1 MLCSDTCPL
10 RFYPNFVTQSCLKCP
25 YDCLTCDQNG
35 GCTSCSDADFR
46 ILINSTKRCVPLP
59 GYFDNSTSKS
69 AACLSGCSQCQ
80 SLDLCLE
87 CAAGSYL
94 FLDGLC
100 YSQCPDRFFG
110 SNQTQRCS
118 RCPYDC
124 MTCDESGDCTS
135 CNETNDHRRLFS
147 DTQRCLPLPGYFD
160 NLTQVGVQCFWK
172 CNMCL
177 NTQVCSSCIQGYYLS
192 LVSSCESL
200 CQPRYKQDATTLTC
214 SQCPYDCYN
223 CDDNSQCTTCDS
235 QNDHRVLN
243 NETLR
248 C

>member
-1 MLCSDTCPL
+1 M
-10 RFYPNFVTQSCLKCP
+10 
-25 YDCLTCDQNG
+25 
-35 GCTSCSDADFR
+35 
-46 ILINSTKRCVPLP
+46 LINSTKRCVPLP
-59 GYFDNSTSKS
+59 GYFDNLTSTS
-69 AACLSGCSQCQ
+69 AACSSGCVQCQ
-80 SLDLCLE
+80 TLDLCLE
-87 CAAGSYL
+87 CATDHYI

-110 SNQTQRCS
+110 SNQTKRCS